1 MSRPQVVVVGR
12 PNVGKSSLVN
22 RLAGKR
28 VAVVEEQRG
37 VTRDRKAVEVEWR
50 GVNFDLVDTGGWLE
64 SGDSLEDKV
73 SKQAEAALKSA
84 QLVLLV
90 VDAATG
96 PVEEDSKAAKWVR
109 KSGRPVLLIAN
120 KVDDQQHEAAS
131 WEFLSLGAGEPLM
144 VSAQHGRGSGDLLDR
159 IVDLLEDEV
168 DEVVGDDDGALRVAI
183 VGRPNVGKSTLFNQ
197 LIGEERSVVHDM
209 PGTTRDAIDTVVET
223 SAGLIRFI
231 DTAGM
236 RKRAR
241 TEAGLE
247 TYAVIRSLDA
257 LDRADIAI
265 LVIDATDGATGQDQR
280 LAERISA
287 SGCPAIVVLKQ
298 VGTRAYGRARH
309 GARDGG
315 RETRVFGRR
324 PRAEDNGAFGQGCA
338 SLVAGVDDGRDRLR
352 QTRPHRRIE
361 SRHSRSPDQATSTDG
376 QDPLRGPGRH
386 RTADLHLV
394 CRRPTTRYVFAVRRT
409 FASGT
414 FSIGRVADSSARS
427 SRIVVVTNWCENCDR
442 PEEGDFCSVCGAEMV
457 EPERQPVPWRWR
469 LFIVASIIYLV
480 WRTYQIIRG

>member
-1 MSRPQVVVVGR
+1 VKKPQVVIVGR

-50 GVNFDLVDTGGWLE
+50 GVTFDVVDTGGWLE
-64 SGDSLEDKV
+64 SGDALEDKV
-73 SKQAEAALKSA
+73 SQQAEAALQSA
-84 QLVLLV
+84 DLVLLV

-96 PVEEDSKAAKWVR
+96 PVEEDSKAARWVR
-109 KSGRPVLLIAN
+109 KSRRPVALVVN

-131 WEFLSLGAGEPLM
+131 WEFLSLGVGEPFM
-144 VSAQHGRGSGDLLDR
+144 VSAQHGRGSGDLLDL
-159 IVDLLEDEV
+159 IVDRLGEGTTTPEV
-168 DEVVGDDDGALRVAI
+168 EDDDGALRVAI

-209 PGTTRDAIDTVVET
+209 PGTTRDAIDTVVDT

-247 TYAVIRSLDA
+247 TYSVLRSLDA

-287 SGCPAIVVLKQ
+287 SGCPAIVVLNKWELVPTDMRDAVLATVGDKLAFLGDAPVLKTTALSGKGVHRLLPALSNAAVDYAKRVPTGALNRAVRDLQIKQ
-298 VGTRAYGRARH
+298 PAPTGKIRYAVQGATEPPTFTLFVSGRL
-309 GARDGG
+309 
-315 RETRVFGRR
+315 
-324 PRAEDNGAFGQGCA
+324 P
-338 SLVAGVDDGRDRLR
+338 
-352 QTRPHRRIE
+352 
-361 SRHSRSPDQATSTDG
+361 STY
-376 QDPLRGPGRH
+376 L
-386 RTADLHLV
+386 
-394 CRRPTTRYVFAVRRT
+394 RYVERSLRERFELGASPIRVRV
-409 FASGT
+409 
-414 FSIGRVADSSARS
+414 RV
-427 SRIVVVTNWCENCDR
+427 E
-442 PEEGDFCSVCGAEMV
+442 
-457 EPERQPVPWRWR
+457 
-469 LFIVASIIYLV
+469 
-480 WRTYQIIRG
+480 